1 MLHSIYVTGIFVIF
15 NMDSEKISLP
25 GDLVLGITHQGFF
38 IKKF

>member
-1 MLHSIYVTGIFVIF
+1 MLHSIYVNGLLLYLIWIQ
-15 NMDSEKISLP
+15 KISLP